1 MRLQSLTIRRMNVLQ
16 EFLRLNDFFQ
26 VGEEIQMK
34 DKQYVFNI
42 DLKATKESTRKELW
56 FMRYYK

>member
-1 MRLQSLTIRRMNVLQ
+1 MNVLQ
-16 EFLRLNDFFQ
+16 EFLRINDFFQ

-42 DLKATKESTRKELW
+42 DLKNKKNLSRESIQD
-56 FMRYYK
+56 FF